1 MRVRQVNAEIF
12 ALLKTAAP
20 AASRYLAF
28 YQRLL
33 LA

>member
-12 ALLKTAAP
+12 ALLETAAP
-20 AASRYLAF
+20 AASRYLAL